1 MISSSDDVV
10 TTETSS
16 LLSSSSSR
24 SGRRFLC
31 EITTVALGAFFL
43 SVVWVVVVP
52 RQQQQQHVPSPP
64 PYPPPPLLQV
74 VLPTT
79 TNTTNNNRSH
89 PHPDLR
95 FPDHFVWGVATSAYQ
110 IEGAVHER
118 GRTIWDAF
126 CEIPGNILD
135 GSTGNVANDHY
146 HLFTTDVA
154 LMKSLNVRAYRFSIA
169 WSRLLPTGR
178 HRDSVSATGIQ
189 FYHDLIDE
197 LLRQN
202 IEPWITLFHWDLPLA
217 LQEDDDN
224 NGGGWLNVTTISAF
238 VDYAELVFQEYGHK
252 VKRFITI
259 NEPWT

>member
-1 MISSSDDVV
+1 MISSSDDLV

-16 LLSSSSSR
+16 LLSSSSR
-24 SGRRFLC
+24 SGRRFHR
-31 EITTVALGAFFL
+31 EITTVALGAFIL
-43 SVVWVVVVP
+43 GVVGVVVVP
-52 RQQQQQHVPSPP
+52 HPQPPHVPSSS
-64 PYPPPPLLQV
+64 PPPPLQV

-79 TNTTNNNRSH
+79 TNTRNNNRRH
-89 PHPDLR
+89 PHPELP
-95 FPDHFVWGVATSAYQ
+95 FLDHFVWGVATSAYQ
-110 IEGAVHER
+110 IEGAVQKR

-217 LQEDDDN
+217 LQEDDDDDN

>member
-1 MISSSDDVV
+1 MILSSDDVV

-16 LLSSSSSR
+16 LLSSSSSSR
-24 SGRRFLC
+24 SGRRFHR

-52 RQQQQQHVPSPP
+52 HPQQQHV
-64 PYPPPPLLQV
+64 PPPLLQV
-74 VLPTT
+74 VLPNT

-89 PHPDLR
+89 PHPDLP

-110 IEGAVHER
+110 IEGAVQER

-126 CEIPGNILD
+126 CEIPGSILD
-135 GSTGNVANDHY
+135 GSTGNIANDHY

-217 LQEDDDN
+217 LQEDDDDDN

>member
-1 MISSSDDVV
+1 MISSSDDLV

-24 SGRRFLC
+24 SGRRFHR
-31 EITTVALGAFFL
+31 EITTVALGAFIL
-43 SVVWVVVVP
+43 GVVGVVVVP
-52 RQQQQQHVPSPP
+52 HPQPPHVPSSSSPP
-64 PYPPPPLLQV
+64 PLQV

-79 TNTTNNNRSH
+79 TNTRNNNRRH
-89 PHPDLR
+89 PHPELP

-110 IEGAVHER
+110 IEGAVQER

-178 HRDSVSATGIQ
+178 HRDSVSVAGIQ

-202 IEPWITLFHWDLPLA
+202 IEPWITLFHWDLPLT
-217 LQEDDDN
+217 LQEDDDNN